1 MVNVGFSFA
10 SLLGIVFAIGG
21 AGLYFLRQF
30 RPNLAR
36 DYDVFFAAVGLST
49 GIILFFFGWQLEP
62 VHQINTLLLTCTVFF
77 FAYESIRLRGIAVEQ
92 AKRRTPVV
100 DDDRPV
106 SRVYRA
112 ELDDWE
118 QLNDRARR
126 QRIPSS
132 RDSYDDDYDRYPTRP
147 PYEDYRQPAGR
158 LKPSEPGRRPRP
170 PEDRRFDEGPARRP
184 PSEDWGD
191 EPPPRRRPPEGGD
204 RRPRTGDG
212 PPPRRRDRSDR
223 TLNVRPYSER
233 PDAGNRPES
242 PGEGGY
248 VNYRPVDKPPVDEP

>member
-10 SLLGIVFAIGG
+10 SLLGIVFAVGG

-118 QLNDRARR
+118 QMNDRARGR
-126 QRIPSS
+126 RIPSS
-132 RDSYDDDYDRYPTRP
+132 RDRYDEYEAERYRVRS
-147 PYEDYRQPAGR
+147 PYEDRRPAGR
-158 LKPSEPGRRPRP
+158 LKPSSERPPRRLEDENRPRPGYWEDEQSPGFRRP
-170 PEDRRFDEGPARRP
+170 PED
-184 PSEDWGD
+184 
-191 EPPPRRRPPEGGD
+191 D
-204 RRPRTGDG
+204 RRPRDSRDAG
-212 PPPRRRDRSDR
+212 RRRDR
-223 TLNVRPYSER
+223 TLDVRPYSER
-233 PDAGNRPES
+233 PESRDRPRPDDS
-242 PGEGGY
+242 Y
-248 VNYRPVDKPPVDEP
+248 TDYRPVDAPNRPNSPPNSPSDYDR

>member
-1 MVNVGFSFA
+1 M
-10 SLLGIVFAIGG
+10 LGIVFAIGG

-118 QLNDRARR
+118 QMNDRSRR
-126 QRIPSS
+126 QRIPSA
-132 RDSYDDDYDRYPTRP
+132 RDRYEDDYDRYQARP
-147 PYEDYRQPAGR
+147 PYEDRRQPAGR
-158 LKPSEPGRRPRP
+158 LRPSDSGRRERP
-170 PEDRRFDEGPARRP
+170 PADRGYDQGPTRDYRDA
-184 PSEDWGD
+184 E
-191 EPPPRRRPPEGGD
+191 PPRRRPPEAGD
-204 RRPRTGDG
+204 RRPRTGDS

-233 PDAGNRPES
+233 PDASKRPEG
-242 PGEGGY
+242 PEDGGY
-248 VNYRPVDKPPVDEP
+248 VNYRPVDKPPGAPVDEPQDYGNNY